1 MALMC
6 LWSLSHVESHI
17 KYSLA
22 SLASYRNKT
31 FLNPNA
37 YSNAEV
43 EASIF

>member
-1 MALMC
+1 MAFM
-6 LWSLSHVESHI
+6 SLRSLRHVEPHI

-37 YSNAEV
+37 YSNAED